1 MVSWNRKNVSKTSRS
16 PVALSWVRSLKSEW
30 VLVVDVGMGVWRL
43 GSKSS
48 VVEESRGVE
57 ITRLLSVWV
66 ASMVVVGVR
75 ACIVLLDPR

>member
-1 MVSWNRKNVSKTSRS
+1 MR
-16 PVALSWVRSLKSEW
+16 LLKSEW

-48 VVEESRGVE
+48 VVEESRGVA

-66 ASMVVVGVR
+66 GPMIVVVVR
-75 ACIVLLDPR
+75 ACIVLLDAR